1 MAWRVLDTGDEVWHV
16 QAAAEMRADVRV
28 WQLVL
33 SFRSKEAERE
43 SRAFWAPF
51 PLKATSKS
59 SLFQAADRLT
69 DKAIREILVQHI
81 S

>member
-1 MAWRVLDTGDEVWHV
+1 MAWRVLDNGGEVWHV
-16 QAAAEMRADVRV
+16 QAAAEMRPDIKV

-33 SFRSKEAERE
+33 SFRVRDTGRE
-43 SRAFWAPF
+43 PGSFWATY
-51 PLKATSKS
+51 PLEASSKS

-69 DKAIREILVQHI
+69 DDALREVLVEHL

>member
-16 QAAAEMRADVRV
+16 QAAAEMRADVNV

-33 SFRSKEAERE
+33 SFRSKQAERE
-43 SRAFWAPF
+43 PRAFWAPY
-51 PLKATSKS
+51 PLEASSKS
-59 SLFQAADRLT
+59 SLFQAADRLP
-69 DKAIREILVQHI
+69 DEAIREILAQHI